1 MSSLLRVLASL
12 LLLSLASLVG
22 ALFELGRQVMTSFKT
37 ITSHYLK
44 LAKLMIFYAIL
55 ITLSGCAT
63 DSMINT
69 YCFDAF
75 PLRNYKTC
83 PMALVEDIDKHNN
96 RYVQKCVV
104 SN

>member
-1 MSSLLRVLASL
+1 MYSLLRVLASL
-12 LLLSLASLVG
+12 SRLSLASSGG
-22 ALFELGRQVMTSFKT
+22 ALIELGRKAMTSFKT

-44 LAKLMIFYAIL
+44 LAKLTIFGVIL
-55 ITLSGCAT
+55 ITLSGCET

-96 RYVQKCVV
+96 RYKHKCMKL
-104 SN
+104 